1 MAKWAVGIITRCVVG
16 VSALRADEVPAIC
29 RGAGGAVIGFF
40 EQFDMAAVT
49 AVNPYKNTSHVA
61 IPVVEGAGRCISLR

>member
-1 MAKWAVGIITRCVVG
+1 MAEGAIGIITRCVVG

-29 RGAGGAVIGFF
+29 RGAGSMVIGFF
-40 EQFDMAAVT
+40 EQFDMATVT

-61 IPVVEGAGRCISLR
+61 VSVVEGAGRCITLR